1 MPAGVLPSAPP
12 PAPARPSLLSRGR
25 RWGVLVLAALQVLAA
40 VVATAAG
47 GGPPGGTGGSDL
59 LVTPAGYAFSIWGVV
74 VAGCLLYG
82 VHQLPA
88 HRGDEPA
95 LRRVAW
101 PLMGAMAGFTA
112 WLVVAATAPAW
123 ATFVVFAVMLALLVV
138 AYSTA
143 LRHRRLM
150 GVPTRL
156 LLIGTLGVYTGW
168 SAVAV
173 PVNLASAL
181 AELGLP
187 TVGAG
192 AAAWQAGVLLLA
204 LGAAAGVVARWR
216 ARAAS
221 TLAAA
226 WGLLAVAFGAGAREG
241 GAVLAALAAVGA
253 VALLGWAVWS
263 RWSDLRRR
271 VEASTVRLGRGP
283 VV

>member
-12 PAPARPSLLSRGR
+12 PTPARASLASRGR
-25 RWGVLVLAALQVLAA
+25 RWGVLVLAAAQVLAVVVA
-40 VVATAAG
+40 AATTTAGAGGAGVGLLVATA
-47 GGPPGGTGGSDL
+47 PWTFGT
-59 LVTPAGYAFSIWGVV
+59 WGVV
-74 VAGCLLYG
+74 VAGCLLHA

-101 PLMGAMAGFTA
+101 PLMGAMAGVTA
-112 WLVVAATAPAW
+112 WLVVATTGPAW
-123 ATFVVFAVMLALLVV
+123 AAAAVFALVLALLVV
-138 AYSTA
+138 SYDTA

-156 LLIGTLGVYTGW
+156 LLLGTLGVGTGW
-168 SAVAV
+168 AAVTA
-173 PVNLASAL
+173 PVHLASAL
-181 AELGLP
+181 AALGLP
-187 TVGAG
+187 TAGAG
-192 AAAWQAGVLLLA
+192 AAAWQAGALLLA
-204 LGAAAGVVARWR
+204 LGAGAAVVARWR

-226 WGLLAVAFGAGAREG
+226 WGLLAVASGAGAREG